1 MKNQKKNLSIFILI
15 FLVLIPKISYAKIK
29 NKIIVKVD
37 NQIITNY
44 EIKNKIL
51 SSLILANQDI
61 NQQSINLLK
70 KQTLENLIQLKLKKT
85 ELSKYKI
92 EKDLIKTQNYIKSVS
107 SNDISTLKR
116 KFKENDLSYEL
127 FVDEIETE
135 IRWQKLIYLIYSNRI
150 QIDEKN
156 INDDLKKILKNE
168 YDFEEFYLSEI
179 EIIIDDI
186 INENEKIFNIKEML
200 KVEKFETIAKKFSIS
215 TSAKDG
221 GNLGWISS
229 KTLSEDIYEEVKKLK
244 KGEITKP
251 IKKQNSVIFLKL
263 VDSKKSKISE
273 LDKSKLKSKLIDQKK
288 NELFNLYSISHLSKL
303 KNNSLIEFK

>member
-51 SSLILANQDI
+51 SSLILTNQDI
-61 NQQSINLLK
+61 NQQSIDLLK

-92 EKDLIKTQNYIKSVS
+92 EKDLIKTQNYIKSIS
-107 SNDISTLKR
+107 SNDISALKR

>member
-1 MKNQKKNLSIFILI
+1 MNNQKKNFSIFILI
-15 FLVLIPKISYAKIK
+15 FLVLIPKISYANIK

-92 EKDLIKTQNYIKSVS
+92 EKDLIKTQNYIKSIS
-107 SNDISTLKR
+107 SNDISALKR

-186 INENEKIFNIKEML
+186 KNENEKIFNIKEML
-200 KVEKFETIAKKFSIS
+200 KVEKFENIANKFSVS

-263 VDSKKSKISE
+263 IDSKKSKISE

>member
-51 SSLILANQDI
+51 SSLILTNQDI
-61 NQQSINLLK
+61 NQQNIDLLK

-92 EKDLIKTQNYIKSVS
+92 EKDLIKTQNYIKSIS
-107 SNDISTLKR
+107 SNDISALKR

>member
-15 FLVLIPKISYAKIK
+15 FLVLIPKISYANIK

-51 SSLILANQDI
+51 SSLILTNQDI
-61 NQQSINLLK
+61 NQQSIDLLK

-92 EKDLIKTQNYIKSVS
+92 EKDLIKTQNYIKSIS
-107 SNDISTLKR
+107 SNDISALKR

>member
-1 MKNQKKNLSIFILI
+1 MNNQKKNFSIFILI
-15 FLVLIPKISYAKIK
+15 FLVLIPKISYANIK

-92 EKDLIKTQNYIKSVS
+92 EKDLIKTQNYIKSIS
-107 SNDISTLKR
+107 SNDISALKR

-186 INENEKIFNIKEML
+186 KNENEKIFNIKEML

-263 VDSKKSKISE
+263 IDSKKSKISE

>member
-1 MKNQKKNLSIFILI
+1 MNNQKKNFSIFILI
-15 FLVLIPKISYAKIK
+15 FLVLIPKISYANIK

-92 EKDLIKTQNYIKSVS
+92 EKDLIKTQNYIKSIS

-186 INENEKIFNIKEML
+186 KNENEKIFNIKEML
-200 KVEKFETIAKKFSIS
+200 KVEKFENIANKFSVS

-263 VDSKKSKISE
+263 IDSKKSKISE

>member
-51 SSLILANQDI
+51 SSLILTNQDI
-61 NQQSINLLK
+61 NQQNIDLLK

-92 EKDLIKTQNYIKSVS
+92 EKDLIKTQNYIKSIS
-107 SNDISTLKR
+107 SNDISALKR

-263 VDSKKSKISE
+263 VD
-273 LDKSKLKSKLIDQKK
+273 
-288 NELFNLYSISHLSKL
+288 YS
-303 KNNSLIEFK
+303 

>member
-1 MKNQKKNLSIFILI
+1 MNNQKKNFSIFILI
-15 FLVLIPKISYAKIK
+15 FLVLIPKISYANIK

-92 EKDLIKTQNYIKSVS
+92 EKDLIKTQNYIKSIS

-156 INDDLKKILKNE
+156 INEDLKKILKNE

-186 INENEKIFNIKEML
+186 KNENEKIFNIKEML
-200 KVEKFETIAKKFSIS
+200 KVEKFENIANKFSVS

-263 VDSKKSKISE
+263 IDSKKSKISE

>member
-1 MKNQKKNLSIFILI
+1 MNNKKKILSIIILI

-61 NQQSINLLK
+61 NQRSIDLLK

-92 EKDLIKTQNYIKSVS
+92 EKDLIKTQNYIKSIS
-107 SNDISTLKR
+107 SDDIIALKR
-116 KFKENDLSYEL
+116 KFEENDLSYEL

-135 IRWQKLIYLIYSNRI
+135 IRWQKLIYLIYSKRI

-168 YDFEEFYLSEI
+168 YGFEEFYLSEI
-179 EIIIDDI
+179 EIIIDDLK
-186 INENEKIFNIKEML
+186 NENEKILNIEEML
-200 KVEKFETIAKKFSIS
+200 KVEKFETIANKFSVS

-229 KTLSEDIYEEVKKLK
+229 KTLSEDIYERVKKLK

-263 VDSKKSKISE
+263 IDSKKSKISD
-273 LDKSKLKSKLIDQKK
+273 LDKTKLKSKLIDQKK

>member
-51 SSLILANQDI
+51 SSLILTNQDI
-61 NQQSINLLK
+61 NQQSIDLLK

-92 EKDLIKTQNYIKSVS
+92 EKDLIKTQNYIKSIS
-107 SNDISTLKR
+107 SNDISALKR

-186 INENEKIFNIKEML
+186 INDKSENSYARRI
-200 KVEKFETIAKKFSIS
+200 
-215 TSAKDG
+215 
-221 GNLGWISS
+221 
-229 KTLSEDIYEEVKKLK
+229 
-244 KGEITKP
+244 
-251 IKKQNSVIFLKL
+251 
-263 VDSKKSKISE
+263 
-273 LDKSKLKSKLIDQKK
+273 LDKYK
-288 NELFNLYSISHLSKL
+288 
-303 KNNSLIEFK
+303 